1 MSDDFS
7 FTMAGDD
14 KQQRRAFRASV
25 PGLEVYIPARDAR
38 YKVGDLSALGLA
50 FLDESRSFKEGEAL
64 ELDMFL
70 NRKLFLSGLKLR
82 VMRVLDK
89 GIIGC
94 NFEAIDPRKEARLD
108 KLVLEV
114 QKRLIALRK
123 AAKKKA

>member
-1 MSDDFS
+1 MSDDLSFS
-7 FTMAGDD
+7 MAGDD
-14 KQQRRAFRASV
+14 KQQRRAFRTDV
-25 PGLEVYIPARDAR
+25 PGLEAYIPSRDAR

-50 FLDESRSFKEGEAL
+50 FVDQSRSFKEGEAL
-64 ELDMFL
+64 EMDMFL
-70 NRKLFLSGLKLR
+70 NKKLFLSGLKLR

-94 NFEAIDPRKEARLD
+94 NFEGIDPRKEARLD

-114 QKRLIALRK
+114 QKRLIALRR